1 VSSVLNLHHV
11 KVIKGEHWGT
21 VDIDRHIA
29 SLSTTKISIQQPD
42 NVGTL
47 VITLA
52 VAAANF
58 FAHVAVLL
66 LPS

>member
-1 VSSVLNLHHV
+1 LTDYIQAFNMTQL
-11 KVIKGEHWGT
+11 
-21 VDIDRHIA
+21 
-29 SLSTTKISIQQPD
+29 SIQQPD

-58 FAHVAVLL
+58 FAYVAVLT